1 MRSAL
6 SAALVLAMTAFA
18 CSRPDATPEAAKD
31 APAAPAKQA
40 SPQEG
45 TAAQPATA
53 SVAGEHFVV
62 DATAGVCK
70 VNEECPITL
79 TVKASGGFHIN
90 KEFPYKFTGSDVDG
104 VTYLGKDGAKTF
116 GRASGDFVEKGET
129 VGVLNV
135 RVKGSGKGTKTVA
148 GSFKFSVCSDANCQ
162 MEQKDLA
169 VPVTFRCA
177 EGVAC

>member
-6 SAALVLAMTAFA
+6 SAAFVIAMTAFA
-18 CSRPDATPEAAKD
+18 CSHPDARPEAAKD
-31 APAAPAKQA
+31 APPAPAKQE
-40 SPQEG
+40 EG
-45 TAAQPATA
+45 ATVQPASA
-53 SVAGEHFVV
+53 SVAGDHFVV

-90 KEFPYKFTGSDVDG
+90 KEFPYKFTGNDVDG
-104 VTYLGKDGAKTF
+104 VTYLGKDGSKTF

-135 RVKGSGKGTKTVA
+135 RVKGAGKGTKTVA
-148 GSFKFSVCSDANCQ
+148 GSLKFSVCSDANCQ